1 LALVPPAQAGP
12 RGKAVVVASVAP
24 CGRAYHRN
32 RIEIDSLVLVQLIES
47 VRRKL
52 GITNRVL
59 NILVPEEAL
68 DQPSVV
74 PTVGQIVAA
83 SVPEHMRMDRQVVE
97 PGGLAVLLQHEP
109 NGGSIERSAL
119 LRQEQVVMR

>member
-1 LALVPPAQAGP
+1 
-12 RGKAVVVASVAP
+12 VVASVAP